1 MREERKGA
9 VVSNKT
15 SATILPVA
23 AIGSLI
29 LALAGCSD
37 LGKRA
42 GTPVPFEGV
51 YTSVKSQAEVTLVMD
66 SERFGIV
73 LFASP
78 HRAGTASASAQ
89 RDLDGTQAAGRDP
102 VWTIVDGDVHA
113 TESSWNGRSRW
124 PTML

>member
-9 VVSNKT
+9 IVSNKT

-29 LALAGCSD
+29 LALTGCSD